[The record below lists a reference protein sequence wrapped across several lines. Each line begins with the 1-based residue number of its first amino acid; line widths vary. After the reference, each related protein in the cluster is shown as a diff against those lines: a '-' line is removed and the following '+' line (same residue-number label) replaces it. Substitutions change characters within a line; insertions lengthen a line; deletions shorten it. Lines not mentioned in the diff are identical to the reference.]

1 MAVKATYV
9 LDDATAQLIRRLSER
24 GRKSQ
29 SQVVREAVREYAAR
43 EEKTSE
49 DERRQWLQAFDE
61 LAARLPE
68 RPQEEVTRELDA
80 VARSRRTGWSRKAG
94 Q

>member
-1 MAVKATYV
+1 MAVKSTYV

-43 EEKTSE
+43 EEKS
-49 DERRQWLQAFDE
+49 RLQ
-61 LAARLPE
+61 
-68 RPQEEVTRELDA
+68 
-80 VARSRRTGWSRKAG
+80 
-94 Q
+94 